1 MLIGVTLPA
10 RPTRATRPRPPIFCL
25 EFFLSPNLL
34 LDPEKHQSVILP
46 NRLWESE
53 REQKQRWLEIE
64 F

>member
-1 MLIGVTLPA
+1 MLIGLTLPV
-10 RPTRATRPRPPIFCL
+10 RPTRATRPRPPSFCL

-46 NRLWESE
+46 DRLWESE
-53 REQKQRWLEIE
+53 REQKKRRLEIE